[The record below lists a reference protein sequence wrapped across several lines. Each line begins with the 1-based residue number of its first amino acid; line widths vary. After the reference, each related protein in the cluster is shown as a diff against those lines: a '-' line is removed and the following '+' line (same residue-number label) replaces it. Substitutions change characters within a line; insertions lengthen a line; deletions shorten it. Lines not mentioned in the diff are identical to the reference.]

1 MYSLSRESMSVKSFL
16 VVASL
21 ALSVLIGLVLGRPS
35 GADSAASEGEAG
47 PKRVKLG
54 LSMDTLKEARW
65 AKDRD
70 AFVHRAKELGAEV
83 TVLSA
88 NSDDNRQV
96 ADVETLITSK
106 VDAIVIIPH
115 DGKAMAKGVEV
126 AHRAATPV
134 IAYDRLIV
142 DSDVDLYI
150 TFDNER
156 VGELQAQ
163 FILDK
168 LKDAPKPIKLV
179 RVYGSKTDNNAFL
192 FKAGQDRA
200 LAKAIER
207 GDVEVI
213 HEDWADD
220 WKPENAKRIMN
231 AAITKH
237 GQRIDAVLASND
249 GTAGGAI
256 QALREE
262 GIAGKVIVTGQD
274 AELVAVQR
282 IVGGEQAMTIYKPVR
297 SLAERAAEAAFAL
310 ATGKPLVAKA
320 ELNNGRI
327 DVPTILLDVVTV
339 TKDNLDETLIKDG
352 FHTRAEVY
360 DGAAP

>member
-1 MYSLSRESMSVKSFL
+1 MSVKSFL

-21 ALSVLIGLVLGRPS
+21 AVSVLIGLVIARGS
-35 GADSAASEGEAG
+35 GAQSAAG
-47 PKRVKLG
+47 PASGAKVIKIG

-70 AFVHRAKELGAEV
+70 AFVARASELGAQV

-88 NSDDNRQV
+88 NGDDTRQI
-96 ADVETLITSK
+96 ADVESLITSG
-106 VDAIVIIPH
+106 VNVIVIVPH

-126 AHRAATPV
+126 ARRAGIPV

-142 DSDVDLYI
+142 DSDLDLYI

-156 VGELQAQ
+156 VGELQARY
-163 FILDK
+163 IMDK

-179 RVYGSKTDNNAFL
+179 RIYGSKTDNNAVL
-192 FKAGQDRA
+192 FKRGQDNA
-200 LAKAIER
+200 LKDAIAS
-207 GDVEVI
+207 GAVQVV

-231 AAITKH
+231 AAITKL
-237 GQRIDAVLASND
+237 GRNIDAVLASND

-256 QALREE
+256 QALKEE
-262 GIAGKVIVTGQD
+262 GIAGKVLVTGQD

-282 IVGGEQAMTIYKPVR
+282 IVAGEQAMTIYKPVLE
-297 SLAERAAEAAFAL
+297 LAKRAAETALAL
-310 ATGKPLVAKA
+310 ATAKPLVVKG
-320 ELNNGRI
+320 ELDNGKRK
-327 DVPTILLDVVTV
+327 VPTILLEVVTV
-339 TKDNLDETLIKDG
+339 TKDNVDSTIVKDG
-352 FHTRAEVY
+352 FHSREAIY
-360 DGAAP
+360 GHP